1 MAKYT
6 DESNIT
12 FNNALALSWK
22 TASALTNAD
31 GATIAA
37 GTSGA
42 MVTYNASHNFHLG
55 SLISNNKLV
64 TGTTFVY
71 GAAGLQLKVN
81 KGGVGIKGMATNE
94 EDFVEHLIN
103 INTHD
108 YVLFFTN
115 KGKVYRMKG
124 YEVPLFSRQSKGLPI
139 INLLPLEKDE
149 NISSIVE
156 LDVNDD
162 ITKYLMFATKGGIV
176 KRTEIGEFDNIRK
189 GGKIAIVLKEDD
201 ELISV
206 RKTCGKNEIA
216 IGASNGRMV
225 RFDENEV
232 RIMGRSSSGV
242 KAIDFDDINN
252 VVGGLYDYNPNTG
265 KIVGFCIGTQD
276 AFFTNGT
283 DTVNIDFVE
292 NELINISFVYQHSL
306 KQLYIYINGVI
317 TGVIKSSIDDG
328 TSFFIDNTDFIFDS
342 RYCDIDLYKLRVYQT
357 DLNVNQ
363 IITNFAVDRKDIDL
377 FDQRALA
384 QENLSLKEYQLSYD
398 SMLDYNEKHP
408 NAPLM
413 PYIIFDTGNE
423 DSRLPYSKDDTKNIS
438 VEFVNTPLE
447 LAYTSGRLEQLA
459 RDDGLIS

>member
-1 MAKYT
+1 LIR
-6 DESNIT
+6 NIT
-12 FNNALALSWK
+12 RYVGD
-22 TASALTNAD
+22 AD
-31 GATIAA
+31 
-37 GTSGA
+37 
-42 MVTYNASHNFHLG
+42 YY
-55 SLISNNKLV
+55 K
-64 TGTTFVY
+64 
-71 GAAGLQLKVN
+71 
-81 KGGVGIKGMATNE
+81 
-94 EDFVEHLIN
+94 DF
-103 INTHD
+103 
-108 YVLFFTN
+108 
-115 KGKVYRMKG
+115 K
-124 YEVPLFSRQSKGLPI
+124 
-139 INLLPLEKDE
+139 
-149 NISSIVE
+149 
-156 LDVNDD
+156 
-162 ITKYLMFATKGGIV
+162 
-176 KRTEIGEFDNIRK
+176 
-189 GGKIAIVLKEDD
+189 LKEA
-201 ELISV
+201 E
-206 RKTCGKNEIA
+206 
-216 IGASNGRMV
+216 
-225 RFDENEV
+225 
-232 RIMGRSSSGV
+232 
-242 KAIDFDDINN
+242 
-252 VVGGLYDYNPNTG
+252 GLYDNYDVYLQKELDPEVYEKLTDVENFERVQ
-265 KIVGFCIGTQD
+265 KIISTNNIVAGLYDVKDNQVIGFCLGTQD
-276 AFFTNGT
+276 AFFSNGT
-283 DTVNIDFVE
+283 DTVNVNFVE

-328 TSFFIDNTDFIFDS
+328 TSFFIDNTDFVFDS